1 MSSTARTVRALAA
14 LAALAGVVF
23 GLLVCGAGT
32 GPAGTAVAGPAA
44 GVTEAA
50 VPDGVTAAGMAA
62 GAAQAVA
69 AEAGAPGSGAGRVPG
84 CGEGHTA
91 DGAARPATPPR
102 PSGFGELL
110 PTLAGERAAG
120 GFCGADQVIRELLPG
135 PEPPELVP
143 PSPVELSI
151 LRV

>member
-1 MSSTARTVRALAA
+1 MSRTVRALAA

-23 GLLVCGAGT
+23 GILACGTTTAV
-32 GPAGTAVAGPAA
+32 AGTAVAG
-44 GVTEAA
+44 T
-50 VPDGVTAAGMAA
+50 
-62 GAAQAVA
+62 AVA
-69 AEAGAPGSGAGRVPG
+69 GTAVVAEAGTTRAPG

-102 PSGFGELL
+102 PNGFGELL
-110 PTLAGERAAG
+110 PTLTGERTAG
-120 GFCGADQVIRELLPG
+120 GVCGGDQAVRALLPG
-135 PEPPELVP
+135 PEPPVLVP